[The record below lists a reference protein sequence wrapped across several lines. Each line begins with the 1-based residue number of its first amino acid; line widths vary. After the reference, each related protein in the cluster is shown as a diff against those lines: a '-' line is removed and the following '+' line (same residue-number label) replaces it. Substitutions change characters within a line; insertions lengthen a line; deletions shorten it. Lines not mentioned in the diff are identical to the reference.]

1 MTPKIT
7 MIEVAGEAAHMRRA
21 IAGPLGR
28 FNEMQTG
35 QLENSRPLAILVS
48 HPDTAEILGG
58 LWGETIFLTCMSIY
72 CFCQN
77 HSVAMA
83 LAVS

>member
-7 MIEVAGEAAHMRRA
+7 MIQDPGEAHMRRA

-28 FNEMQTG
+28 FNETQTG
-35 QLENSRPLAILVS
+35 QLEDYRPLAILVS

-58 LWGETIFLTCMSIY
+58 LWGETVCRQNLMDKLTKELRES
-72 CFCQN
+72 
-77 HSVAMA
+77 
-83 LAVS
+83 LAHRG